1 MRTFPETLTDM
12 YQLANDHKV
21 LSSQGL
27 IIDATVYTTTEKKN
41 KGKNNK
47 GKAGDKGT
55 ATSRPTASDATTNSP
70 AKAKTPSRPCKHC
83 GGAHWNSDCPTLKA
97 QAAADP
103 KTLAPAPGEQASSVH
118 YSRATIKANGIVL
131 TSRAVHDSFVQL
143 DNQANVSIFRDEHLL
158 DNVRTGPVTMSV
170 AGINDDTPSLTTET
184 VGDFKDLGTVF
195 YHPQA
200 AGNILSFSDMSKTNA
215 TAYDQSSNTFVL
227 STPTGST
234 YTFVQRNGLYVCDIT
249 DAEYDVHVTVADKER
264 MYTQREVEGAKQ
276 ARALVRMLG
285 YPAPRTVIDMINS
298 GTLLNCPVVP
308 KDIERAYSIYGPDV
322 GELRG
327 KTTTRPS
334 IPYKEKT
341 LERVV
346 QQDVMFVNK
355 NAFLTSVS
363 TPLALTTCS
372 DLGRAV
378 GGLRADSSLHFT
390 RI

>member
-1 MRTFPETLTDM
+1 M